1 MSKRDVLMAL
11 STMNFED
18 VTVGDV
24 TVTTEDFND
33 YIASSIES
41 LDKRN
46 EAAKKRAAEKKQAG
60 DELRAAIKATITGN
74 TKSISEIL
82 TALNDDTVTSAMVV
96 SRLGQLCKLGEVVR
110 EDTNVDGR
118 KIKVYTAVDAT
129 PEF

>member
-18 VTVGDV
+18 VTVGDI
-24 TVTTEDFND
+24 TVTAEDFND

-46 EAAKKRAAEKKQAG
+46 EAAKNRAAEKKAEG
-60 DELRAAIKATITGN
+60 DQLRAAIKATITGN

-96 SRLGQLCKLGEVVR
+96 SRLGQLVKLGEVEK